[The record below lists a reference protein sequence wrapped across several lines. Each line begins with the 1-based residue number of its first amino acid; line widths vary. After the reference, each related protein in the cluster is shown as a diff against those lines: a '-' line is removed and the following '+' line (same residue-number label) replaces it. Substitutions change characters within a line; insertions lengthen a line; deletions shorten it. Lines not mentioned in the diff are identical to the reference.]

1 MAGNFLRSQDV
12 ILKEEHANLG
22 GQSASSST
30 ATDAFKKRWD
40 AARGLAAQLQSRG
53 VHAGHVYILL
63 TALLP
68 TGWDSDAGICLSG
81 DAAAWLLREMS
92 LLCSALFTT
101 LSMYDVV
108 EARLNG
114 AMAWKS
120 TTMALFSQGQG
131 PGQTNVLKNS
141 QCHLRPRR
149 HIGQQ
154 AGVQPSSENAQCSAQ
169 EGGAMP
175 KQFHAR
181 PGCPRDQG
189 SFGIREPASRATKSP
204 YSRP

>member
-1 MAGNFLRSQDV
+1 MAGNILRSQDV
-12 ILKEEHANLG
+12 TLKEEHANLG

-92 LLCSALFTT
+92 LLGSALFTT

-181 PGCPRDQG
+181 PGRPRDQG
-189 SFGIREPASRATKSP
+189 SFGIREPASRATNSP

>member
-1 MAGNFLRSQDV
+1 MAGNILRSQDV
-12 ILKEEHANLG
+12 TLKEEHANLG
-22 GQSASSST
+22 GQSAFPST

-92 LLCSALFTT
+92 LLGSALFTT

-154 AGVQPSSENAQCSAQ
+154 AGVQPLSENAQCSA
-169 EGGAMP
+169 
-175 KQFHAR
+175 
-181 PGCPRDQG
+181 
-189 SFGIREPASRATKSP
+189 
-204 YSRP
+204 